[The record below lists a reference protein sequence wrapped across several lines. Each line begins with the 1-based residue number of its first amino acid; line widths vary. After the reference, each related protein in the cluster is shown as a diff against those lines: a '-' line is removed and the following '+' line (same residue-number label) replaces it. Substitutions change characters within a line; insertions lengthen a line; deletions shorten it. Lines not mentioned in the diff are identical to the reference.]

1 MPTARAASRAW
12 LFWCAGVVLPVQM
25 ASLLPHVAGRLL
37 ESGPIKNDL
46 WWIGVLLDAV
56 ATLAGTGGKQLLRYA
71 VITKNPWYYPLGLL
85 CTAMIDPA
93 FDISA
98 YGFAAQSIIAPCA
111 GMVVVWNVLLAPCT
125 LNERL
130 TRSRLS
136 GALLILLGTICVGLY
151 GSHDDVE
158 RSVDEYLQLFSRP
171 AAMVYYLM
179 FAVWTGACLYMWRN
193 GSGFASGFAM
203 GALGGSLAGN
213 MFTTKA
219 VVEMFKCVA
228 QDSDTA
234 EGCDTNPFFTPYP
247 YLFFAI
253 SMTLATVSLYM
264 LAVGLRSFEALYM
277 ITVFEGFM
285 IISGAISGNVVM
297 NEAEHQETYEL
308 VLYAMSIGII
318 LCGLYVLCRGEQP
331 RGDDA
336 EQRMLARC
344 RVGEGSEMTSSTS
357 EMKQARD
364 DEHERDKAPL

>member
-1 MPTARAASRAW
+1 MPS
-12 LFWCAGVVLPVQM
+12 P
-25 ASLLPHVAGRLL
+25 LLHFTGRLL
-37 ESGPIKNDL
+37 ESEPIKNDL
-46 WWIGVLLDAV
+46 WWIGVLLDAF

-71 VITKNPWYYPLGLL
+71 VISKNPWYYPLGLM

-136 GALLILLGTICVGLY
+136 GALLILVGTICVGLY

-171 AAMVYYLM
+171 AAMVYYLI
-179 FAVWTGACLYMWRN
+179 FAVWTCGCLYAWRR
-193 GSGFASGFAM
+193 GSAFASGFAM

-228 QDSDTA
+228 QGSD
-234 EGCDTNPFFTPYP
+234 GCDANPFFTPYP
-247 YLFFAI
+247 YLFFTI
-253 SMTLATVSLYM
+253 SMARLALTLTLTLTQTLTQSLT
-264 LAVGLRSFEALYM
+264 LTKPTLTL
-277 ITVFEGFM
+277 
-285 IISGAISGNVVM
+285 
-297 NEAEHQETYEL
+297 
-308 VLYAMSIGII
+308 
-318 LCGLYVLCRGEQP
+318 P
-331 RGDDA
+331 RA
-336 EQRMLARC
+336 
-344 RVGEGSEMTSSTS
+344 
-357 EMKQARD
+357 
-364 DEHERDKAPL
+364 